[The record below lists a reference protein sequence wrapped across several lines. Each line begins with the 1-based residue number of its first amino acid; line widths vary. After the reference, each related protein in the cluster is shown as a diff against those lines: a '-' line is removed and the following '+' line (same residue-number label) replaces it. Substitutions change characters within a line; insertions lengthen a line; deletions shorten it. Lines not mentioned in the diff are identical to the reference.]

1 MMGVSVDIVVPTFN
15 RHARLASTLRGI
27 AAQTVG
33 NYRTIVVD
41 DGSSP
46 PVSASLDPALARA
59 ANVTCM
65 TSEGNGGPARARNAG
80 VEAGDAPLIAFV
92 DDDVDPVPDWLQR
105 HLAAHESTAPVA
117 TIGPLL
123 APPGW
128 RPTPWNWWEAQTLAR
143 EYARMQRGLYAP
155 TCRQFFT
162 GNAMVRRRD
171 FEAVGGFNE
180 RLLRAE
186 DIELGLRLHE
196 RGVRFSLVASA
207 AGWHDSFRTA
217 DGWRRMARQYAV
229 ADRLIDEL
237 HPDAGW
243 AAMVAGERASRRRAV
258 LLARRI
264 DRSGLAHE
272 RLVAGLLSAAR
283 LAFASGVRRASSRA
297 LALAFDLEYSHAERE
312 AARPASVV
320 AGTRTPKAA
329 A

>member
-1 MMGVSVDIVVPTFN
+1 MGTSVDIVVPTFN

-27 AAQTVG
+27 AAQTVR

-46 PVSASLDPALARA
+46 RVSASLDPALARE
-59 ANVTCM
+59 ANVTCLA
-65 TSEGNGGPARARNAG
+65 TEGNGGPARARNLG
-80 VEAGDAPLIAFV
+80 VAAGDAPLIAFV

-105 HLAAHESTAPVA
+105 HLAAHEGTEPVA

-162 GNAMVRRRD
+162 GNAMVRRQD

-180 RLLRAE
+180 ALLRAE

-196 RGVRFSLVASA
+196 RGVHFSLVTSA
-207 AGWHDSFRTA
+207 VGWHDSFRTA
-217 DGWRRMARQYAV
+217 DGWRRMARQYAL
-229 ADRLIDEL
+229 ADRVIDEL

-243 AAMVAGERASRRRAV
+243 AAMVARERAARRRGV
-258 LLARRI
+258 LVARRI

-272 RLVAGLLSAAR
+272 RLVGGLLLAAR
-283 LAFASGVRRASSRA
+283 VAFASGVRRASSRA

-312 AARPASVV
+312 SAQSAVGPVTALAS
-320 AGTRTPKAA
+320 KAA